1 MKTFKLQ
8 KGNHTVSTVS
18 AAEAVTY
25 RARGYVDVKPAPKPA
40 PKPKNTAKA
49 ETAEALSIEN

>member
-8 KGNHTVSTVS
+8 KGDHIVTTVSPT
-18 AAEAVTY
+18 EAVTF
-25 RARGYVDVKPAPKPA
+25 RARGFVDVPPEPKQA

-49 ETAEALSIEN
+49 ETAEATETKN